1 MTSSAARLA
10 VLPGAL
16 SLLLLAAPAA
26 HAQRLALD
34 DPAGDAANGKLDL
47 TRVSLDNRD
56 HRLVARVTLAEM
68 ERGDVIVSVDRRRGQ
83 GLRLVAS
90 RTADGSVRGR
100 LLPGA
105 FTDRSAGDDRTC
117 ARIAV
122 AWDDAASR
130 VTLSIPS
137 RCWNDGDYG
146 AVRFAVLT
154 ERGSGDRDWAPES
167 ADGEIGTSGWVA
179 RG

>member
-1 MTSSAARLA
+1 MTSSAARVA
-10 VLPGAL
+10 ALPGAL

-34 DPAGDAANGKLDL
+34 DPAGDAANGKLDI
-47 TRVSLDNRD
+47 TRASVDNRD
-56 HRLVARVTLAEM
+56 SRLVARVTLAEM
-68 ERGDVIVSVDRRRGQ
+68 ERGDVIVSVDRRHGQ

-90 RTADGSVRGR
+90 RAADGSVRGR

-105 FTDRSAGDDRTC
+105 FTDQRPGNDRTC
-117 ARIAV
+117 GRIAV

-146 AVRFAVLT
+146 ALRFAVLT
-154 ERGSGDRDWAPES
+154 ERGGADSDSAPSTRDGDIGSS
-167 ADGEIGTSGWVA
+167 AWVP